1 MSNKKEYSL
10 FTAIAMIVGI
20 VIGSG
25 IFFKADDILRFT
37 GGSVA
42 LGVLVFMIA
51 AISIVFGSLT
61 IAQLAFLSD
70 RPGGVITYMEETWS
84 NAFAGSFGFFHTL
97 VYYPTLIVIITWVS
111 GIYIPMLFGIEST
124 LEMQCGVGFIA
135 MIVLFAMNVYAKKLG
150 DYFQIS
156 SAVIKI
162 IPLVLIA
169 IMGVAFGDINT
180 NFTVAPVVAD
190 TGKFAFIAA
199 IVPIAFSFD
208 GWIVTTSIAHEVKNS
223 KKALPIALVVS
234 PFFILLIYS
243 LYLIGISAIVGP
255 AEIIELGD
263 AHVYQA
269 AIEVFGAFG
278 AKIILVF
285 VVISVLGA
293 ANGLVIGL
301 IRLPFSLAHRGFF
314 PNEKA
319 VSKVDKHL
327 DVPVNSAIFAFGISV
342 VWYVIHYFVMKYDLL
357 TGSDVSEIAIVV
369 SYTFYIALYIAVLKL
384 YRKGV
389 IKSFVK
395 GRIFP
400 ILATIGSL
408 IIFVGSVVNTS
419 GTGGI
424 LNVKAVTFIIVS
436 VAIIML
442 SYAYCDKKERNK
454 K

>member
-1 MSNKKEYSL
+1 MKKKQYSL
-10 FTAIAMIVGI
+10 FTAISMIVGI

-42 LGVLVFMIA
+42 LGVLVFMVA

-70 RPGGVITYMEETWS
+70 RAGGIITYMEETWS
-84 NAFAGSFGFFHTL
+84 KAFASSFGFFHTL

-111 GIYIPMLFGIEST
+111 GIYLPMLFGFEST
-124 LEMQCGVGFIA
+124 LEMQCIIGFIA
-135 MIVLFAMNVYAKKLG
+135 TCTLFFINVYSKKLG

-156 SAVIKI
+156 SAIIKI
-162 IPLVLIA
+162 IPLILIA
-169 IMGVAFGDINT
+169 VAGVTIGDINT
-180 NFTVAPVVAD
+180 NFTVAPIVAD
-190 TGKFAFIAA
+190 TGKFAFISA

-234 PFFILLIYS
+234 PVFILLIYS

-255 AEIIELGD
+255 GQIIELGD

-269 AIEVFGAFG
+269 AITIFGDLG
-278 AKIILVF
+278 AKIILIF

-301 IRLPFSLAHRGFF
+301 IRLPYSLANRGFF
-314 PNEKA
+314 PNKEQ
-319 VSKVDKHL
+319 VSKIDLKL
-327 DVPVNSAIFAFGISV
+327 DVPVNSAVISFGLCVI
-342 VWYVIHYFVMKYDLL
+342 WYVIHYFVMKYDLL

-369 SYTFYIALYIAVLKL
+369 SYVFYIALYVAVMKL
-384 YRKGV
+384 HNKGV
-389 IKSFVK
+389 IKGVLK
-395 GRIFP
+395 GKIFP
-400 ILATIGSL
+400 ILATFGSL
-408 IIFVGSVVNTS
+408 IIFVGSIINTS
-419 GTGGI
+419 GVGGI
-424 LNVKAVTFIIVS
+424 FNTKAITFIIVS
-436 VAIIML
+436 VVIILL
-442 SYAYCDKKERNK
+442 SYAYCDKKQK
-454 K
+454 QMQ